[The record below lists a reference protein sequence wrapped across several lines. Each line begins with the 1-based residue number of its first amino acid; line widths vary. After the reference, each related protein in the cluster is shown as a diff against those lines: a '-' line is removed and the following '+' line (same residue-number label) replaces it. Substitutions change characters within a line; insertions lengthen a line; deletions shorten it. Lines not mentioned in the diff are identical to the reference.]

1 MAPLQ
6 PPPSFKFQLFFWNQ
20 PFVGVDVHEVSSASF
35 DIIFENVA
43 LPLPPTSLS
52 ANHGLSMDLH
62 LSIGETTSQAI
73 VVVGD
78 HVELSEL
85 KKKTYKSW
93 VGNQS
98 NLLGLMGC

>member
-1 MAPLQ
+1 
-6 PPPSFKFQLFFWNQ
+6 
-20 PFVGVDVHEVSSASF
+20 
-35 DIIFENVA
+35 

-85 KKKTYKSW
+85 KKKTYKS
-93 VGNQS
+93 
-98 NLLGLMGC
+98 